1 MDACEGDI
9 CIAGVDIRKVGLQAL
24 RRCMA
29 VIPQSPLLMDGT
41 LRYNLDPF
49 SKHSDEQLLEVL
61 GLLGLP
67 STVSLETVIG
77 GGARGAFGLSAGQRQ
92 LLSIGRTLLRKVLAR
107 PTFLQAKALA

>member
-1 MDACEGDI
+1 
-9 CIAGVDIRKVGLQAL
+9 
-24 RRCMA
+24 MA

-92 LLSIGRTLLRKVLAR
+92 LLSIRRTLLRKVLAR
-107 PTFLQAKALA
+107 PTFLQTKALA